1 MYCLVRVI
9 VIIAI
14 ISIVVIFII
23 ILLEWA
29 LQDEPIVKLNQS
41 APPRYFPLSISIPPL
56 TPGHLQITW
65 ITLELFFSLPWNF
78 FISLSPF
85 FQRSGLR
92 SLEIFELIMFL
103 CHRHFQPTCSNF
115 ATFWKDKIENN
126 NYNNYNGDNYTSNN
140 DLWGVY
146 PLNWLARSLP
156 RNLGFEANPTL
167 DNDNDLRWWQQQN
180 NNNDMNMNHDHT

>member
-1 MYCLVRVI
+1 MYCLVR
-9 VIIAI
+9 III
-14 ISIVVIFII
+14 KISISIVVIFII

-29 LQDEPIVKLNQS
+29 WQDEPIVKLNQS
-41 APPRYFPLSISIPPL
+41 AAPRYFPLSISIPSL

-65 ITLELFFSLPWNF
+65 ITLALFFSLPWNF

-126 NYNNYNGDNYTSNN
+126 NYNGDNYTSNN

-146 PLNWLARSLP
+146 PLNWLGRSLP
-156 RNLGFEANPTL
+156 RKLGFEANPSL
-167 DNDNDLRWWQQQN
+167 DNDND
-180 NNNDMNMNHDHT
+180 

>member
-1 MYCLVRVI
+1 MNAYIWVGPGSNSINVVIMYCLVRVI

-29 LQDEPIVKLNQS
+29 WQDEPIVKLNQS

-115 ATFWKDKIENN
+115 ATFRKDKIENN
-126 NYNNYNGDNYTSNN
+126 SFHEDNYYSN
-140 DLWGVY
+140 DD
-146 PLNWLARSLP
+146 SLLVSM
-156 RNLGFEANPTL
+156 RCVSFGLTGQIFA
-167 DNDNDLRWWQQQN
+167 
-180 NNNDMNMNHDHT
+180 

>member
-1 MYCLVRVI
+1 MYCLVR
-9 VIIAI
+9 III
-14 ISIVVIFII
+14 KISISIVVIFII

-29 LQDEPIVKLNQS
+29 WQDEPIVKLNQS
-41 APPRYFPLSISIPPL
+41 AAPRYFPLSISIPSL

-126 NYNNYNGDNYTSNN
+126 NYNGDNYTSNN

-146 PLNWLARSLP
+146 PLNWLGRSLP
-156 RNLGFEANPTL
+156 RKLGFEANPSL
-167 DNDNDLRWWQQQN
+167 DNDND
-180 NNNDMNMNHDHT
+180 

>member
-1 MYCLVRVI
+1 MNAYIWVAPGSNSIIVLSNVVIMYCLVR
-9 VIIAI
+9 III
-14 ISIVVIFII
+14 IISISIVVIFII

-29 LQDEPIVKLNQS
+29 WQDEPIVKLNQS

-56 TPGHLQITW
+56 TPGHLQITR

-115 ATFWKDKIENN
+115 AIFWKDKIENN
-126 NYNNYNGDNYTSNN
+126 NYDNYNGDNYTTHV
-140 DLWGVY
+140 LV
-146 PLNWLARSLP
+146 PLYIVSWN
-156 RNLGFEANPTL
+156 EV
-167 DNDNDLRWWQQQN
+167 Q
-180 NNNDMNMNHDHT
+180 

>member
-1 MYCLVRVI
+1 MSYNQHHHHT
-9 VIIAI
+9 
-14 ISIVVIFII
+14 II

-29 LQDEPIVKLNQS
+29 WQDEPIVKLNQS

-56 TPGHLQITW
+56 TPGHLQITR

-115 ATFWKDKIENN
+115 ATFRKDKIENN
-126 NYNNYNGDNYTSNN
+126 NYNLYIIGRFCLFDTKNDHFAQRSQIKYLRGSN
-140 DLWGVY
+140 
-146 PLNWLARSLP
+146 
-156 RNLGFEANPTL
+156 FFF
-167 DNDNDLRWWQQQN
+167 
-180 NNNDMNMNHDHT
+180 